1 MAKII
6 IQCVDCGTDREIG
19 KACLNLVKR
28 CKSCQ
33 VDFNRKAARDR
44 YRKKKGIPLDK
55 PVSKKDDEKPKKII
69 EEKPVG
75 PKPIFPERPEIS
87 LEERLNNFRRNPW
100 HSLGEKW
107 EKQRIMCLVKPVDSN
122 RKPPKVDFSM
132 LEDKSTDDD
141 W

>member
-6 IQCVDCGTDREIG
+6 VQCVDCGTDREIG

-28 CKSCQ
+28 CKDCQ
-33 VDFNRKAARDR
+33 VEFNRKAARDR

-55 PVSKKDDEKPKKII
+55 PVSKKDEKPKKTI

-75 PKPIFPERPEIS
+75 PKPIFPEKSEIT
-87 LEERLNNFRRNPW
+87 LEQRLDNFRRKPW
-100 HSLGEKW
+100 HGLGEKW
-107 EKQRIMCLVKPVDSN
+107 EKQRIVDLTKSVPN
-122 RKPPKVDFSM
+122 RKPVKVDFSM
-132 LEDKSTDDD
+132 LDDKSTNDD

>member
-6 IQCVDCGTDREIG
+6 IQCVDCGIDREIG

-28 CKSCQ
+28 CKDCQ
-33 VDFNRKAARDR
+33 VEFNRKAARDR

-55 PVSKKDDEKPKKII
+55 PVSKKDEKPKEII
-69 EEKPVG
+69 EEKLVG

-87 LEERLNNFRRNPW
+87 LEQRLYNFRLNPW

-107 EKQRIMCLVKPVDSN
+107 EKQRIIDLTKPVDPN
-122 RKPPKVDFSM
+122 RKPVKVDFSM